1 LQGRQRCPSSLLVFW
16 GGPAFPAQGGDPGS
30 GTPRKGPAEKM
41 LGFGLHP
48 LTWQLLCV
56 STEVTAGGEELCG
69 SLEGGCHLD
78 PSAVVY
84 YEIITQL
91 RMTRMP
97 GEASAASSPL
107 QMTPAAPL

>member
-1 LQGRQRCPSSLLVFW
+1 
-16 GGPAFPAQGGDPGS
+16 
-30 GTPRKGPAEKM
+30 M